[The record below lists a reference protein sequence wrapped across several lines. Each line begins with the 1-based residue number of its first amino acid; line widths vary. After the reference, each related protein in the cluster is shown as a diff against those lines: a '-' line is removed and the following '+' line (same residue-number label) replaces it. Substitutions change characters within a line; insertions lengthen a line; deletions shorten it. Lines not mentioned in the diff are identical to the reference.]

1 MAQEKFL
8 KDIKKYNEWTKK
20 AVNSSIEYLE
30 RVVKENGNCI
40 TLDPE
45 YNEYFTASYDGGSHP
60 EYASNCF
67 SQVDAI
73 FIDAK
78 LGLCVEIE
86 DDPKYEITRML
97 SVEIIDLAQLVHDA
111 VLPRIQEEQDEEE

>member
-40 TLDPE
+40 TL
-45 YNEYFTASYDGGSHP
+45 G
-60 EYASNCF
+60 
-67 SQVDAI
+67 
-73 FIDAK
+73 
-78 LGLCVEIE
+78 
-86 DDPKYEITRML
+86 
-97 SVEIIDLAQLVHDA
+97 
-111 VLPRIQEEQDEEE
+111 PRL